1 MFSSHQQRSLTKELE
16 QVQIINK
23 KLKREL
29 QLQIDLVEHAQICNK
44 QATHRA
50 ALVEEI
56 SKKHEEDL
64 LIARTKIEEN
74 EKTIEKLANAV
85 LKRERELKESKAS
98 FDEKQSKEIL
108 ILRKTYEEEHEMKMN
123 ERERDHE
130 RDMNEIGKRFMDERQ
145 SINSEMIDRI
155 QEMNEKF
162 ETERMTIEEL
172 NKTERESLIEKER
185 EKHQMQVECLQKAW
199 KVTSDDDRNSNEN
212 AKAAEAAAKEEAL
225 RDQIGKLEEEF
236 NKEKELNE
244 RQRQEPDR
252 EQISSESSINEKEE
266 ELEKMNKLCKEQLDT
281 INRLEREVKSLDD
294 VIDEQI
300 LLLEENMQQITWN
313 EEENKRI
320 SSSISTTTNAFV
332 MEEETRVILEN
343 ACIEKQKIIE
353 LKDKEI
359 FQLKRSIDTLNKAA
373 DTKRRNFEE
382 LLSEKESK
390 HQLNIMTLQSRLE
403 AASSAAKQ
411 HFELSANLKNR
422 VEILERQNSKRIM
435 QESTLRE
442 TSLNKQRNLKS
453 ESEKEKEKKP
463 VVPVVEREKTTTT
476 TTNNEAAA
484 LVTVATTEPSSSQ
497 QQQQQQHQD
506 VQQSS
511 ISPSTKTTTTTTT
524 TTTTAF
530 RDAQKDITNL
540 KKKVSAARKNAK
552 IQSSSNNSNVSS
564 PTKIN
569 DTDSKQKSEI
579 EQISERSIVKRAIEA
594 QNRTIEAAKGLSRMA
609 ETKKTLSF

>member
-1 MFSSHQQRSLTKELE
+1 M
-16 QVQIINK
+16 
-23 KLKREL
+23 
-29 QLQIDLVEHAQICNK
+29 
-44 QATHRA
+44 
-50 ALVEEI
+50 
-56 SKKHEEDL
+56 
-64 LIARTKIEEN
+64 
-74 EKTIEKLANAV
+74 
-85 LKRERELKESKAS
+85 
-98 FDEKQSKEIL
+98 
-108 ILRKTYEEEHEMKMN
+108 
-123 ERERDHE
+123 
-130 RDMNEIGKRFMDERQ
+130 
-145 SINSEMIDRI
+145 
-155 QEMNEKF
+155 
-162 ETERMTIEEL
+162 
-172 NKTERESLIEKER
+172 
-185 EKHQMQVECLQKAW
+185 
-199 KVTSDDDRNSNEN
+199 
-212 AKAAEAAAKEEAL
+212 
-225 RDQIGKLEEEF
+225 
-236 NKEKELNE
+236 
-244 RQRQEPDR
+244 
-252 EQISSESSINEKEE
+252 
-266 ELEKMNKLCKEQLDT
+266 
-281 INRLEREVKSLDD
+281 KSLDD

-484 LVTVATTEPSSSQ
+484 LVRVAT
-497 QQQQQQHQD
+497 
-506 VQQSS
+506 
-511 ISPSTKTTTTTTT
+511 
-524 TTTTAF
+524 
-530 RDAQKDITNL
+530 
-540 KKKVSAARKNAK
+540 
-552 IQSSSNNSNVSS
+552 
-564 PTKIN
+564 
-569 DTDSKQKSEI
+569 
-579 EQISERSIVKRAIEA
+579 
-594 QNRTIEAAKGLSRMA
+594 RT
-609 ETKKTLSF
+609 

>member
-123 ERERDHE
+123 DREREHE

-162 ETERMTIEEL
+162 ETERMRIEEL

-225 RDQIGKLEEEF
+225 RDQIGKLEEEL

-476 TTNNEAAA
+476 MTNNEAAA

>member
-225 RDQIGKLEEEF
+225 RDQIGKLEEEL